1 MKHHIGL
8 FLPFFLGSVKST
20 SDKLTVETLE
30 QLKEMAEKHL
40 SIDLEMIEALTQLNF
55 KDVMYFIP
63 WYSHHEIYR
72 RYMK

>member
-1 MKHHIGL
+1 MESNT
-8 FLPFFLGSVKST
+8 FDGSVKST
-20 SDKLTVETLE
+20 SDKLTVKTLE

-63 WYSHHEIYR
+63 WYGHHEIYR
-72 RYMK
+72 R

>member
-1 MKHHIGL
+1 M
-8 FLPFFLGSVKST
+8 

-72 RYMK
+72 R